1 MSEYI
6 IIFERKMRMDISSLT
21 SLASSNNTSA
31 IADKLKNNVN
41 SLSSDSTEDELKST
55 IKDFE
60 SYFVEQIIKET
71 KDSMTLSSDDEDS
84 SMSQYKDYFMDTAI
98 EQISDEIV
106 ETAGENITQKLY
118 EQMKR
123 NYNL

>member
-1 MSEYI
+1 
-6 IIFERKMRMDISSLT
+6 MDISSLT
-21 SLASSNNTSA
+21 SLAGSNNTSA
-31 IADKLKNNVN
+31 AADKLKNSVN
-41 SLSSDSTEDELKST
+41 NLSSDSTEDELKST

-60 SYFVEQIIKET
+60 SYFVEQVIKEM

-106 ETAGENITQKLY
+106 DTAGENITQQLY